1 MLWSQQIA
9 YDHPCKDGFTGHT
22 YRNAAAICIPG
33 RERMTA
39 TVSGDV
45 TWGMKRAKQPDDL
58 CVRFSHFP
66 DLNLSEFQLIPNC
79 FMRLLKLCKQ

>member
-1 MLWSQQIA
+1 MLWSQQSA

-45 TWGMKRAKQPDDL
+45 TWEMKRA
-58 CVRFSHFP
+58 
-66 DLNLSEFQLIPNC
+66 NLKIFVSGFLIS
-79 FMRLLKLCKQ
+79 QI